1 MREQAVSLD
10 NLPSR
15 VKIAVK
21 LMNELRELEQKLNEI
36 ARKINQGC
44 SDPQLLE
51 HLKEINRRANQIERE
66 IELLVAL

>member
-36 ARKINQGC
+36 ASKINQGY
-44 SDPQLLE
+44 SDPLLLE

>member
-1 MREQAVSLD
+1 MKEHTELLD
-10 NLPSR
+10 SLPSR

-36 ARKINQGC
+36 ARKINQGYL
-44 SDPQLLE
+44 DPQLLE
-51 HLKEINRRANQIERE
+51 HLKEINCRANQIERE